1 MFRPFNMA
9 TNYDAYPNDTIEIYK
24 NNVSFIFAIWTMKI
38 FSVVILRFGF
48 IISVRFKVGARFP
61 WISTGDFTVALIL
74 KIWNQNSFG
83 IVKGSSDDIAMKL
96 IKRVSSNPKV
106 TSMLVT
112 DVGDDVSVTNITFT
126 KDEIRMVVIEKYIKA
141 WSKPFDQSRNRMAW
155 NPDELDGGMIGY

>member
-1 MFRPFNMA
+1 
-9 TNYDAYPNDTIEIYK
+9 
-24 NNVSFIFAIWTMKI
+24 
-38 FSVVILRFGF
+38 
-48 IISVRFKVGARFP
+48 
-61 WISTGDFTVALIL
+61 
-74 KIWNQNSFG
+74 
-83 IVKGSSDDIAMKL
+83 MKL

-106 TSMLVT
+106 TSMMVT